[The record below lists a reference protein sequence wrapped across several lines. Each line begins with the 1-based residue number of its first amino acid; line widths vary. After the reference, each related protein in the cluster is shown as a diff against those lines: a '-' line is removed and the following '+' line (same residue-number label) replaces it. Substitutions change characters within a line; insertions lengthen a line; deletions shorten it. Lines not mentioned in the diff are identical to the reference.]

1 MKYNRMRRL
10 PYIRE
15 QEFGKNTLELYRKL
29 ERTGLKISD
38 YKNHRRFLLRCLSKD
53 RTPVSL
59 KLKNN
64 IGTYKS
70 KCIIHN
76 TERKLLNE
84 RIRNI
89 NNTIENL
96 EHVKYMYENELNGTV
111 SKGIYKECED
121 YIEYAKET
129 RHNKVLQR
137 QVSKFERLIQK
148 ISAEKS
154 GHSKQCHSSMYM
166 YSGNSSRYMHQQQDT
181 DTDTDQD
188 RDTNQVHDS
197 DPDQDQKKKWVIN
210 LSDVPLTPTQEAVLA
225 HWPNFAVT
233 PKYPPIVE
241 YITSLE
247 VACQKLNTNTA
258 EELRSEVYRTLR
270 HSNPPSQI

>member
-10 PYIRE
+10 PYIIE
-15 QEFGKNTLELYRKL
+15 QEFGKNTLELYQKL
-29 ERTGLKISD
+29 ERTVLKISD
-38 YKNHRRFLLRCLSKD
+38 YKNHRRFSLWCLSKD
-53 RTPVSL
+53 ITPVSL

-96 EHVKYMYENELNGTV
+96 EHVKYMYENELKGTV
-111 SKGIYKECED
+111 SKEIYQECGV
-121 YIEYAKET
+121 YIENAKET

-148 ISAEKS
+148 NSAKKS
-154 GHSKQCHSSMYM
+154 GCSKQCHSGMYMYM
-166 YSGNSSRYMHQQQDT
+166 YSGNSSRYMYQQDT
-181 DTDTDQD
+181 DTNKVQ
-188 RDTNQVHDS
+188 
-197 DPDQDQKKKWVIN
+197 DQDQKKKWVIN
-210 LSDVPLTPTQEAVLA
+210 LLDVPLTPTQEAVLA
-225 HWPNFAVT
+225 HGPNFAVT
-233 PKYPPIVE
+233 PKNPPIVE

-258 EELRSEVYRTLR
+258 EELRSEVYRALR
-270 HSNPPSQI
+270 HSHPPSQI

>member
-1 MKYNRMRRL
+1 MKNNRMTRL
-10 PYIRE
+10 PYIIE
-15 QEFGKNTLELYRKL
+15 QEFGKNHPGIVSKIGKNSAE
-29 ERTGLKISD
+29 ISD
-38 YKNHRRFLLRCLSKD
+38 CKNHRRFLLWCLSKD
-53 RTPVSL
+53 ITPVSI

-96 EHVKYMYENELNGTV
+96 EHVKYMYENELKGTV
-111 SKGIYKECED
+111 SKEILKECED
-121 YIEYAKET
+121 YIEYAKEI
-129 RHNKVLQR
+129 RHNKTLQR

-148 ISAEKS
+148 NSAKKG
-154 GHSKQCHSSMYM
+154 GHSKQCHSGMYM
-166 YSGNSSRYMHQQQDT
+166 YSSNSGRYMYQQG
-181 DTDTDQD
+181 TDQE
-188 RDTNQVHDS
+188 
-197 DPDQDQKKKWVIN
+197 PDQDEYTTNHKKKWVIN
-210 LSDVPLTPTQEAVLA
+210 LSDVPLTPMQEAVLA
-225 HWPNFAVT
+225 HGPNFAVT
-233 PKYPPIVE
+233 PKNMPIVE

-258 EELRSEVYRTLR
+258 EELRSEVYRALR
-270 HSNPPSQI
+270 HSQPPSPI

>member
-1 MKYNRMRRL
+1 M
-10 PYIRE
+10 
-15 QEFGKNTLELYRKL
+15 
-29 ERTGLKISD
+29 LKISD
-38 YKNHRRFLLRCLSKD
+38 YKNYRRFSLRCLSKD
-53 RTPVSL
+53 ITPVSL

-89 NNTIENL
+89 NNIIENL
-96 EHVKYMYENELNGTV
+96 EHVKYIYENELKGTV
-111 SKGIYKECED
+111 SKEIYQECED
-121 YIEYAKET
+121 YIEYGKET

-148 ISAEKS
+148 NSAEKS
-154 GHSKQCHSSMYM
+154 GCSKQHHSGMYM
-166 YSGNSSRYMHQQQDT
+166 YSGNSSRYMYQQQDT
-181 DTDTDQD
+181 DT
-188 RDTNQVHDS
+188 NQVQ
-197 DPDQDQKKKWVIN
+197 DPDLDQDQKKKWVIN
-210 LSDVPLTPTQEAVLA
+210 LSDVPLTPIQEAVLA
-225 HWPNFAVT
+225 HGPNFAVT
-233 PKYPPIVE
+233 PRNPPIVE

-258 EELRSEVYRTLR
+258 EELRSEVYRALR
-270 HSNPPSQI
+270 HSHPPQAKSEEGRDKGTKTTESKQEPDDTNSR